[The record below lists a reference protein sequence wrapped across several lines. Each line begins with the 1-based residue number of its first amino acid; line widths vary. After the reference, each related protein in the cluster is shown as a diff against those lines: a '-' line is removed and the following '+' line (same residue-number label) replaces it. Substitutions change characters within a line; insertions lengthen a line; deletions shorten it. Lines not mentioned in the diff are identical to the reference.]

1 VLRPD
6 FPPIYLW
13 RKYVNEEILARMCL
27 SSNRSVGM
35 IDRTVTLAASFL
47 NQRTH
52 YPLLEF
58 TLHVVVCTRN
68 RFGEA
73 AYECQCLTTAVL

>member
-1 VLRPD
+1 
-6 FPPIYLW
+6 
-13 RKYVNEEILARMCL
+13 MCL
-27 SSNRSVGM
+27 SLTSNRSVGT